1 MYHIMFKVWDMTII
15 LSNLLLCAIHLMQG
29 FVYEK
34 RLQENRSFL
43 TENPALVLSNGHKRT
58 SARYCLM
65 FGFISLASL
74 AIRISSE
81 TDCSMPGSEIFI
93 T

>member
-29 FVYEK
+29 LVYEK

-43 TENPALVLSNGHKRT
+43 TENPALVLSNVHKRK
-58 SARYCLM
+58 SARDCL
-65 FGFISLASL
+65 IVSL